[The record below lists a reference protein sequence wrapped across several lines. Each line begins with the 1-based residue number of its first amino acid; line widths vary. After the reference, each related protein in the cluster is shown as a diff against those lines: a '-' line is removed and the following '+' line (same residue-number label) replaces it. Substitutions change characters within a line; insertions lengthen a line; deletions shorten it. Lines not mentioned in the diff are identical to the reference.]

1 MISLYSYIHQHLDPS
16 GCNSCSFTATYT
28 PDGTRV
34 TIYASICGDG
44 KLDVRACDEHG
55 DEVWV
60 KEIDIFCQPED
71 CPFSEQGGVECFN

>member
-28 PDGTRV
+28 PDGTHV
-34 TIYASICGDG
+34 TIHASICGDG

-55 DEVWV
+55 DEVWA
-60 KEIDIFCQPED
+60 KEIYIYCQPEE
-71 CPFSEQGGVECFN
+71 CPFIETGGVECFN